1 MTPQTAGQ
9 KTSHARRLRGQ
20 RIITPHE
27 YAVYETLLFR
37 LRRMTHDIARGSYAT
52 IARLAGVGATV
63 AKEAVAKLTA
73 LGLLAKQTHRL
84 RVKWGWNQSQVASR
98 QDANTYGFPDPS
110 TEVAARPVQQ
120 GEASKEASKR
130 LDNTRNQAP
139 TEGNDLLL
147 ARQRVMA
154 ARAAAGYRRNR

>member
-1 MTPQTAGQ
+1 M
-9 KTSHARRLRGQ
+9 
-20 RIITPHE
+20 RIITPYD

-120 GEASKEASKR
+120 GIEKKEASKR

-139 TEGNDLLL
+139 PAGNDLLL
-147 ARQRVMA
+147 ARQRVIE
-154 ARAAAGYRRNR
+154 ARLRGGEGRPR